1 MLQAL
6 GLKAVRTRD
15 LEQILRLVHKGEL
28 ACPIDQTGLAIA
40 GLLRLGDDLGH
51 LRGLDERAVK
61 AVLIA
66 VLAER
71 RR

>member
-6 GLKAVRTRD
+6 GLKAVRTQD

>member
-1 MLQAL
+1 MAFL
-6 GLKAVRTRD
+6 GS
-15 LEQILRLVHKGEL
+15 EL